1 MKTPTILTPTILTLT
16 LLTCVSEWPGLRL
29 TLGVWG
35 RVLVYIRCLG
45 DLLITT
51 QAEQSVR
58 PELRRENCKEV
69 RG

>member
-1 MKTPTILTPTILTLT
+1 MKTPTILTLT
-16 LLTCVSEWPGLRL
+16 LLTCVIEWPGLWL
-29 TLGVWG
+29 TLGVRGW
-35 RVLVYIRCLG
+35 VLVYIRCLG

-58 PELRRENCKEV
+58 LELRRENCKEV